1 MTRLEYAKIRLQ
13 MYQEAEQAIL
23 TGAQSYEIG
32 ERKLTRAN
40 LSEIQEMIDKLYDD
54 IEYLEG
60 KSKGFAKRV
69 VLK

>member
-1 MTRLEYAKIRLQ
+1 MTRLEYCKIRLQ

-40 LSEIQEMIDKLYDD
+40 LSEIQEMINKLYDD

-60 KSKGFAKRV
+60 KSKGFTKRV